1 MTGRILAIGDIHG
14 CDVALNALLDQFHPT
29 AEDTVVVL
37 GDIVDRGPGTRQVIE
52 TLMNLSRTGRLIG
65 ILGNH
70 EQMFLEAYHGGDV
83 FATWLGFGG
92 QAVLDS
98 YGGNFDS
105 IPPDHIEFLL
115 SFCNYWK
122 TTSEIFVHAN
132 LEPGVRLK
140 EQTIQWL
147 RWRKLTG
154 SEPPRS
160 SGKRV
165 ICGHTPQ
172 KTGRPLV
179 RDGWVC
185 IDTAACRGLLL
196 TGLDVT
202 TNLIYQSDPAGR
214 LRDVQTLDELAAH
227 HD

>member
-1 MTGRILAIGDIHG
+1 MPERTLAIGDIHG
-14 CDVALNALLDQFHPT
+14 CDVALNSILDQFEPT
-29 AEDTVVVL
+29 AEDTVVVI

-52 TLMNLSRTGRLIG
+52 RLMEVAQTSRLIG

-83 FATWLGFGG
+83 LETWIGFGG

-98 YGGNFDS
+98 YGGDFNA
-105 IPPDHIEFLL
+105 IPPEHIEFLL
-115 SFCNYWK
+115 SFRNYWE
-122 TTSEIFVHAN
+122 TESEIFVHAN
-132 LEPGVRLK
+132 LDPDVPLI
-140 EQTIQWL
+140 EQTIECL

-154 SEPPRS
+154 TEPPHP
-160 SGKRV
+160 SGKRI
-165 ICGHTPQ
+165 ICGHSPQ

-185 IDTAACRGLLL
+185 IDTAVCRGLYL

-202 TNLIYQSDPAGR
+202 TNLVYQSDPAGR
-214 LRDVQTLDELAAH
+214 SRGVKTLDELASK
-227 HD
+227 